1 MAKIDTLFL
10 AKKAKN
16 HTAHAYIAHMGYPR
30 VRLIRLLE
38 RQLQQKYKNK
48 WKGNKVYKHST
59 LSEIS
64 GQNELIR

>member
-38 RQLQQKYKNK
+38 RQLQQKYKDK
-48 WKGNKVYKHST
+48 
-59 LSEIS
+59 
-64 GQNELIR
+64 